1 MRAVLFVLIIAVVA
15 VIIAIATGLLNISQI
30 RGAQPPQISAT
41 QNGITAKGG
50 QSPAFDIE
58 TGSVK
63 VGAKESTVKV
73 PTIEVQRPQ
82 NQAEA
87 VANNSTQ

>member
-1 MRAVLFVLIIAVVA
+1 MRALLLVLILAVVA
-15 VIIAIATGLLNISQI
+15 VIIAIATGFLDINQI
-30 RGAQPPQISAT
+30 RGAKAPEVSAT

-50 QSPAFDIE
+50 QTPAFDIE

-73 PTIEVQRPQ
+73 PTLEVQPPQ
-82 NQAEA
+82 NQAQA
-87 VANNSTQ
+87 ITNNAQ